1 MAGRLIYER
10 FLWFHEEVQ
19 ASRYPNAVRLADHF
33 EYSPKQARRDIEFL
47 IDRLGAPLEYDASR
61 KGYFY
66 TNDSFELP
74 ATWLT
79 GDELIALLLAR
90 AALERLVSGRALPEL
105 DAVREKLASYGFLLP
120 ADTPDPAALISVRS
134 PAEARETP
142 VVLGGCLHALIAR
155 RKLAIRYFAAGTG
168 ETTERLVHPYH
179 LVHHDGGWHLIAYC
193 ELRDALRDFALVRT
207 ELLGEATD
215 PFVRDPG
222 FDPDTYLESS
232 FGIFHGPGQHQV
244 AVRFNP
250 FRARWV
256 RHQQWHREQ
265 RIEEHPDGSLTL
277 RFPVSHFPEVK
288 MEILKYGADC
298 EVLAPPALRREI
310 AEEGSRIT
318 ALYGPGDRPSPAD
331 GGAE

>member
-10 FLWFHEEVQ
+10 FLWFHEE
-19 ASRYPNAVRLADHF
+19 ARANRYPNAVRLAAYF
-33 EYSPKQARRDIEFL
+33 EYSEKQARRDIEFL
-47 IDRLGAPLEYDASR
+47 TDRLRAPLDYDAGR
-61 KGYFY
+61 KGYYY
-66 TNDSFELP
+66 TDDAFELP

-105 DAVREKLASYGFLLP
+105 DAVRAKLATYGFLLP
-120 ADTPDPAALISVRS
+120 ADTPDPTALISVRN
-134 PAEARETP
+134 PAEAREAP
-142 VVLGGCLHALIAR
+142 AVLGATLHALIAR
-155 RKLAIRYFAAGTG
+155 RKLPIRYFAASTG
-168 ETTERLVHPYH
+168 ETSERTVHPYH
-179 LVHHDGGWHLIAYC
+179 LVHHDGGWHLIGYC
-193 ELRDALRDFALVRT
+193 ELREAMRDFALVRT
-207 ELLGEATD
+207 ELAGEATD

-222 FDPDTYLESS
+222 FDPGAYLEAS
-232 FGIFHGPGQHQV
+232 FGIFHGTGRHQV

-265 RIEEHPDGSLTL
+265 QIEEHADGSLTL

-298 EVLAPPALRREI
+298 EVLAPPELRQEI
-310 AEEGSRIT
+310 AKESARLA
-318 ALYGPGDRPSPAD
+318 ALYG
-331 GGAE
+331 